1 MVQLGIGRKDG
12 AVARFPHAQAKV
24 RVVKAD
30 GEFLVVASDPLKY
43 VASDHL
49 AGTRYG
55 AKVAQ
60 AHGTGKIAL
69 ALCERHLCCCAFK
82 HAMLQ
87 IDEI

>member
-1 MVQLGIGRKDG
+1 MVQLCIGRKDG
-12 AVARFPHAQAKV
+12 AEARLPHAKAKV
-24 RVVKAD
+24 RIVKAD

-49 AGTRYG
+49 AGARYG
-55 AKVAQ
+55 TEVTG
-60 AHGTGKIAL
+60 AHGTDKIAL
-69 ALCERHLCCCAFK
+69 ALCERHLCRCAFK

>member
-12 AVARFPHAQAKV
+12 AITRLQHAQAKV
-24 RVVKAD
+24 RIVKASS
-30 GEFLVVASDPLKY
+30 EFLVVAADLLKY
-43 VASDHL
+43 VAADQL
-49 AGTRYG
+49 AGARHG

-60 AHGTGKIAL
+60 TYGAGKKAL
-69 ALCERHLCCCAFK
+69 TLYEWYLCCGKLK